1 MLLTIIKGMEMLIDF
16 LECKIENEFW
26 NLYTNADL
34 WNTLTD
40 EEKQQS
46 LKPYERYISNHKYR
60 CKGDII
66 KIIDYYSLT
75 LLDTYKI
82 NQKLF

>member
-1 MLLTIIKGMEMLIDF
+1 MLIDF

-34 WNTLTD
+34 WKSLTE

-66 KIIDYYSLT
+66 NIKDYSSLA

-82 NQKLF
+82 N